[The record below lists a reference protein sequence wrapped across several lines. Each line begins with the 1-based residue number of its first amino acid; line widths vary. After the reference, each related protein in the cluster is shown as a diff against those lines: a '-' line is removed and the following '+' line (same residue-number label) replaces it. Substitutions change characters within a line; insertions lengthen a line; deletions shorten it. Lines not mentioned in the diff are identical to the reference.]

1 MAFCTIPEVR
11 RPLRPRQFPW
21 LFRAPVLALFAAAPL
36 AFSAALPGTGDL
48 SGRVSASPA
57 LGQLT
62 VYAFNT
68 DRSVG
73 YMVYVVDGHYRA
85 VDLFPGHYKVSLRGT
100 SGQLNMDLPVV
111 TREVDLKVGQHAA
124 ADFTMAGTT
133 VPPTYVGGLPYP
145 NTKIEPFDTIYP
157 PSHARDTMERI
168 CFGCHTI
175 ELYPYNVV
183 RDYPGGRA
191 PHDRDGWAITVDR
204 MAHGHAFNDPV
215 KPSYFNGDLLSEHDF
230 NELVDY
236 LASNFGPD
244 SVPRSVKQQTEPK
257 LDKAALAKAEFV
269 EYRFLN
275 KPDENRFTH
284 TIDFDPTNGH
294 VFVMDRGEASIV
306 EVNPQTGER
315 KDHIGQGGGEYLQVD
330 VDGTVWFG
338 GLRHLDP
345 KTGLYDVY
353 KLDNGHPLPISSMV
367 FDSNGD
373 LWLSELA
380 SGGLAKWDRATNTV
394 SWWDV
399 PILRSRPYGITV
411 DHDDNVWFAGYH
423 NSAISR
429 FDRQTGK
436 FSNYPITT
444 DAPTNIRRTNAD
456 SKNFMWAATWGRP
469 HPERGGS
476 VFRIDPV
483 SGKSV
488 EYPLGIP
495 YSNPYDSDVDDAD
508 HVWIATDNHVVMFDP
523 ATEHVTYYPVPE
535 RTDLPKL
542 SITRDGAIW
551 FSPRNAGQSGG
562 YGGSASVLY
571 PDKDRIR
578 TFAAYYSEKSERNR
592 RARFKGP
599 GVPVTGRTIVSP
611 GAPQNPGEYE
621 AMLKTAGLAPVDAS
635 AGGSSRVIKG
645 GASAE

>member
-1 MAFCTIPEVR
+1 MHSARMLGWRFGALMFALGVAALPVR
-11 RPLRPRQFPW
+11 
-21 LFRAPVLALFAAAPL
+21 
-36 AFSAALPGTGDL
+36 SAALPGTVDL
-48 SGRVSASPA
+48 SGRVNASPL

-62 VYAFNT
+62 VYAFNI

-73 YMVYVVDGHYRA
+73 YMVYVIDGRYRA
-85 VDLFPGHYKVSLRGT
+85 VDLFPGHYRVTLRGT

-111 TREVDLKVGQHAA
+111 SRELDLAVGQHAV
-124 ADFTMAGTT
+124 ADFTMAGTA
-133 VPPTYVGGLPYP
+133 VPPTYVGGMPYP
-145 NTKIEPFDTIYP
+145 DTKIEPFDSIYP
-157 PSHARDTMERI
+157 PGPARDTIERI
-168 CFGCHTI
+168 CFGCHTTQ
-175 ELYPYNVV
+175 LYPYDVV
-183 RDYPGGRA
+183 RDYPGGRP
-191 PHDRDGWAITVDR
+191 PHDREGWAITVER
-204 MAHGHAFNDPV
+204 MAHGHAFNAPG
-215 KPSYFNGDLLSEHDF
+215 KASYFDGALLSDHDR
-230 NELVDY
+230 NELLDY
-236 LASNFGPD
+236 LADHFGPE
-244 SVPRSVKQQTEPK
+244 SVPRSVKQETEPK
-257 LDKAALAKAEFV
+257 LDKAMLAKAEFV

-284 TIDFDPTNGH
+284 TIDFDPTNGNI
-294 VFVMDRGEASIV
+294 FVMDRGAASIV
-306 EVNPQTGER
+306 EVNPRTGER

-330 VDGTVWFG
+330 VDGSVWFG

-353 KLDNGHPLPISSMV
+353 KLDDGHPLPVSSMV

-380 SGGLAKWDRATNTV
+380 SGGLAKWDRASNTV

-399 PILRSRPYGITV
+399 PILRARPYGITV

-423 NSAISR
+423 NSSIGR
-429 FDRQTGK
+429 FDRKAGT
-436 FSNYPITT
+436 FTNYRITT

-456 SKNFMWAATWGRP
+456 SRNFMWTATWGRP

-476 VFRIDPV
+476 LFRIDPAT
-483 SGKSV
+483 GKSV

-508 HVWIATDNHVVMFDP
+508 HVWVATDNHVVRFDP
-523 ATEHVTYYPVPE
+523 ATERVTYYPVPE

-542 SITRDGAIW
+542 SITRDGAVW

-571 PDKDRIR
+571 PDKDHIR

-599 GVPVTGRTIVSP
+599 GVAVTGRTIVSP
-611 GAPQNPGEYE
+611 GAPRNPGEYE
-621 AMLKTAGLAPVDAS
+621 AMLKTIGLAPTDAA
-635 AGGSSRVIKG
+635 AGGAGRVIKG